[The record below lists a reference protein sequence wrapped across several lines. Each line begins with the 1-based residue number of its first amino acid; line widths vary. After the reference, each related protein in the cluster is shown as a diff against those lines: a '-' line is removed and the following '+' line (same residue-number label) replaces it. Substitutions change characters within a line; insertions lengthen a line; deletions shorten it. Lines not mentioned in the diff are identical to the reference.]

1 MGYIGQAPANK
12 VVKTAD
18 IEDSAVTAAK
28 IAADTVTAAD
38 LGANSV
44 DSSELVDGSIDTSHI
59 ADNQVTL
66 AKMAGLTRGKIIIG
80 NASGDPAALTVG
92 SSGQALT
99 SDGTDISWGSA
110 GTTYAGIDDQS
121 SSNDDQLTITDSA
134 IIINEDS
141 DDLDFRVESN
151 SNTHALFIDGDADS
165 RVQVGSATSVATGS
179 ITSDLQVSKAG
190 GFPSISI
197 NSFHNNDTTASLI
210 FTKSRNATVGSN
222 TIVSDNDPL
231 GKILFVADDGG
242 DYASIGAEIKAMID
256 GTPGANDIPTELI
269 FGTTADGASI
279 PTYNMKLRADG
290 TLELAA
296 SDKGISWDGGGGI
309 VKYNNGTDT
318 MTIGAGT
325 YGQLSIF
332 PRNTDAGSYGVATW
346 GNSAISNNHWKFNYY
361 DATHGKGMIR
371 LENAVTG
378 GSNHRNGGLLV
389 VYSGAS
395 PDGSPAAEYIMCTD
409 STASRFQVN
418 SDGDVKNHDNAYG
431 AISDERI
438 KQDIRDANSQWD
450 DIKGL
455 RVRNFKRKDDVRQY
469 GDKAWEQIGLIAQEA
484 ELVSPKLIRETTPS
498 ESDLISDPSFGEIVD
513 DTESPNFYTEEDKTN
528 ENIPE
533 GKNVGDIKSYP
544 QKIRVDQNVK
554 AMQYSVLYMKA
565 IKCLQEAQ
573 TRIETLEAKVTAL
586 ENAY

>member
-269 FGTTADGASI
+269 FGTTADGAAL

-378 GSNHRNGGLLV
+378 GSNHPNGGLLV

-586 ENAY
+586 ENA